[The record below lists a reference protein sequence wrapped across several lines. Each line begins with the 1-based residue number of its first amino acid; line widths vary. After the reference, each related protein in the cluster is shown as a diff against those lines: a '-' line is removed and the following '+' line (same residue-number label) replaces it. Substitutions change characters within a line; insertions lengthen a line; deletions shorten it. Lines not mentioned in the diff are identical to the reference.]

1 MISPAKRWVA
11 VGVFL
16 LVMVVSAS
24 TLERIARENSPITVA
39 PGLRNDL
46 VSRRGSIDA
55 CLTIRGQW
63 EIQFQMLT
71 RETELLREA
80 LDSLEALDPR
90 GVPEELYEAY
100 MSDVE
105 AFNESIPQWERQAD
119 GLRTLSA
126 RCDSLVRDHNV
137 RADSLQEFLVS
148 EGIWEGRLPL
158 D

>member
-39 PGLRNDL
+39 QGLRNDL